1 MLLLKEQLSSSYKT
15 AHRNH
20 ILPAASAA
28 SVGFGFHVSCF
39 MFQVSGFRLQASG
52 FRLQGQAL

>member
-20 ILPAASAA
+20 IVPAASAP
-28 SVGFGFHVSCF
+28 SVGFGFHVSGF
-39 MFQVSGFRLQASG
+39 RLQVSDFRLQASG